1 MCEQVG
7 EVQVGS
13 EGAHR
18 DHGRE
23 SNPAGNPTGLAE
35 GKRLQWL
42 VIPLDAMTP
51 NFNRIRT
58 LRVLAFAGMTWKK
71 FGKPCGV

>member
-23 SNPAGNPTGLAE
+23 ANPAGEAALLVPTKGNAPAQ
-35 GKRLQWL
+35 GQ
-42 VIPLDAMTP
+42 
-51 NFNRIRT
+51 
-58 LRVLAFAGMTWKK
+58 
-71 FGKPCGV
+71 GV